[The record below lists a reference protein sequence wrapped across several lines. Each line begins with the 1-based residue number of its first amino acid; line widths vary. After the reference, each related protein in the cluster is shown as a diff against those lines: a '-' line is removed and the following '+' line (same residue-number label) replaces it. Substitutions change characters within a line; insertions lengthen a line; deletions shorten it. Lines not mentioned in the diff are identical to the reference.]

1 MTSSKYVRME
11 EQEDILLVVP
21 LFTFGRFAEADLWE
35 QWRDLQQKLK
45 HPALKNVVF
54 DLDEIPYFGST
65 VLDWMVHLWKQA
77 KSKGGSLA
85 VCNCSAIG
93 KEVLAAARFNT
104 LWGIYD
110 SRELAIAALQNSSA
124 ENVEAEPSAGGAIAN
139 SATAQAA
146 DPADVA

>member
-1 MTSSKYVRME
+1 MTSSKYVRVD

-35 QWRDLQQKLK
+35 QWRQLQMRMER
-45 HPALKNVVF
+45 PALKSVVF
-54 DLDEIPYFGST
+54 DLGEIPYFGST

-77 KSKGGSLA
+77 KTKGGSLA

-104 LWGIYD
+104 LWGIYE
-110 SRELAIAALQNSSA
+110 SRDAAIAALRNPAPDSPA
-124 ENVEAEPSAGGAIAN
+124 NVDVVAEP
-139 SATAQAA
+139 AQ
-146 DPADVA
+146 